1 MTFSFPK
8 KRTQKKQGVGRA
20 FSGHYFR
27 RQPYCSYRAGSSSS
41 RFFFHIRESLARAG
55 LFFCLCVPSPSFFAG
70 EKNNGGDKSSPTHLL
85 PFPTLCPVAAAVLS
99 AANCRSSES
108 EVEGDSTK
116 LAKKRKTNSLRE
128 TIGEF
133 NPSKKKLEQTAVF
146 PFIPFFSLR
155 RHSMSGE
162 QINQARRKR
171 TPL

>member
-41 RFFFHIRESLARAG
+41 RFFFTFGNHWRVLVSFSASVSHLP
-55 LFFCLCVPSPSFFAG
+55 LFSQ
-70 EKNNGGDKSSPTHLL
+70 EKKTTAATNHPPVTHLL

-133 NPSKKKLEQTAVF
+133 NPSKKNTRANGGF
-146 PFIPFFSLR
+146 PLYPLFFFASSQHER
-155 RHSMSGE
+155 RT
-162 QINQARRKR
+162 N
-171 TPL
+171 